1 MTDKPK
7 RKLPLRGATEAR
19 VHSPLLKGASRYKEV
34 LEMVER
40 LKMDKLMPY
49 QEWVLK
55 DMMSVDKKNNYRRK
69 TCLLLI
75 SRQNGKSHLGRVRVI
90 WGMFY
95 GDEKKLIIMSANRA
109 TSLMLFRE
117 IAWTIESTPE
127 LKAMTKAIRY
137 ANGGERIE
145 LLNGAT
151 LDVISD
157 NSSSPRGR
165 TADFLWIDEIREI
178 SEDGYKAA
186 VPVTRARANAQ
197 TFLTSNAG
205 DHFSSVLNGLVERA
219 KDYPPET
226 YGYYEYSAPQYCKID
241 IASDSFWRTA
251 VAPSNPA
258 LSYIITKES
267 IEEAIATN
275 PIEQTRTET
284 LCQWIDSLQ
293 SPWPHGILEET
304 SDNTLEMSPGAYTVF
319 GFDTS
324 PSKRHGS
331 LVAGQLLP
339 DGRIG
344 IGILETYSSQM
355 AIDELKMAASIKA
368 WCDLYH
374 PRLVCFD
381 KYATQTIADRLK
393 QSGVVV
399 EDVSGQQFYKACGDL
414 LEGLVNKRVVH
425 NGMPELIQQFNNCA
439 AKVND
444 SAWRIIKRK
453 SAGDI
458 SAIIGVA
465 MVVSKLMLPEPKPQ
479 IYSQTRRLC
488 LSNYLTN
495 GILYVYGYLFA

>member
-7 RKLPLRGATEAR
+7 KAQPLRGATEPR
-19 VHSPLLKGASRYKEV
+19 IHSPLLKGASRYKEI
-34 LEMVER
+34 LDMIDR

-49 QEWVLK
+49 QEFVLK
-55 DMMSVDKKNNYRRK
+55 DMMAVDKKNNYRRK
-69 TCLLLI
+69 TSLLLI

-95 GDEKKLIIMSANRA
+95 GGEKKVIIMSANRA

-117 IAWTIESTPE
+117 IAWIIESTPE

-165 TADFLWIDEIREI
+165 TADLLWIDEIREI

-226 YGYYEYSAPQYCKID
+226 FGYYEYSAPQYCKID
-241 IASDSFWRTA
+241 ITSDYFWKSA

-258 LSYIITKES
+258 LGYIITKES

-304 SDNTLEMSPGAYTVF
+304 SDNTLEMAVGAYTVF
-319 GFDTS
+319 AFDVS
-324 PSKRHGS
+324 PSRRNGS

-368 WCDLYH
+368 WCDIYK

-381 KYATQTIADRLK
+381 KYATQTIADRLS
-393 QSGVVV
+393 QAGVMT

-414 LEGLVNKRVVH
+414 LEGLVNHRVVH
-425 NGMPELIQQFNNCA
+425 NGQAELVQQMNNCA

-458 SAIIGVA
+458 SAPIGLA
-465 MVVSKLMLPEPKPQ
+465 MVVSKLMLPAPKPQ
-479 IYSQTRRLC
+479 IIT
-488 LSNYLTN
+488 
-495 GILYVYGYLFA
+495 

>member
-1 MTDKPK
+1 
-7 RKLPLRGATEAR
+7 
-19 VHSPLLKGASRYKEV
+19 
-34 LEMVER
+34 MVER

-55 DMMSVDKKNNYRRK
+55 DMMAVDKKNNYRRK
-69 TCLLLI
+69 TSLLLV

-95 GDEKKLIIMSANRA
+95 GGEDKVIIMSANRA

-117 IAWTIESTPE
+117 IAWIIESTPE

-165 TADFLWIDEIREI
+165 TASFLWIDEIREI

-226 YGYYEYSAPQYCKID
+226 FGYYEYSAPQYCKID
-241 IASDSFWRTA
+241 ISSDYFWRTA

-258 LSYIITKES
+258 LGYTITKES

-275 PIEQTRTET
+275 PIEQTRTESLT
-284 LCQWIDSLQ
+284 QWIDSLQ
-293 SPWPHGILEET
+293 SPWPHGVLEET
-304 SDNTLEMSPGAYTVF
+304 SDNTLEMAPGAYTVF
-319 GFDTS
+319 AFDVS
-324 PSKRHGS
+324 PSRRNAS

-368 WCDLYH
+368 WCDLYK
-374 PRLVCFD
+374 PRLVCYD
-381 KYATQTIADRLK
+381 KYATQTIADRLS
-393 QSGVVV
+393 QAGVIC

-414 LEGLVNKRVVH
+414 LEGLVNHRVVH

-465 MVVSKLMLPEPKPQ
+465 MIVSKLMLPAPKPQ
-479 IYSQTRRLC
+479 IYT
-488 LSNYLTN
+488 
-495 GILYVYGYLFA
+495 

>member
-7 RKLPLRGATEAR
+7 KTQPLRGATEPR
-19 VHSPLLKGASRYKEV
+19 VHSPLLKGKSRYKEI
-34 LEMVER
+34 LDMVDR

-49 QEWVLK
+49 QEFVLK
-55 DMMSVDKKNNYRRK
+55 DMMAVNAKGSYRRK
-69 TCLLLI
+69 TSLLLI

-95 GDEKKLIIMSANRA
+95 GGEKKVIIMSANRA

-117 IAWTIESTPE
+117 IAWIIESTPE

-145 LLNGAT
+145 LLNGST

-226 YGYYEYSAPQYCKID
+226 FGYYEYSAPQYCKID
-241 IASDSFWRTA
+241 ITSDYFWKSA

-258 LSYIITKES
+258 LGYIITKES

-293 SPWPHGILEET
+293 SPWPHGVLEET
-304 SDNTLEMSPGAYTVF
+304 SDNTLEMAVGAYTVF
-319 GFDTS
+319 AFDVS
-324 PSKRHGS
+324 PSRRNGS

-344 IGILETYSSQM
+344 IGILETYTSQM

-368 WCDLYH
+368 WCDIYK
-374 PRLVCFD
+374 PRLVCYD
-381 KYATQTIADRLK
+381 KYATQTIADRLS
-393 QSGVVV
+393 QAGVMT

-414 LEGLVNKRVVH
+414 LEGLVNHRVVH
-425 NGMPELIQQFNNCA
+425 NGQAELIQQMNNCA

-458 SAIIGVA
+458 SAPIGLA
-465 MVVSKLMLPEPKPQ
+465 MVVSKLMLPAPKPQ
-479 IYSQTRRLC
+479 IIT
-488 LSNYLTN
+488 
-495 GILYVYGYLFA
+495 

>member
-1 MTDKPK
+1 MI
-7 RKLPLRGATEAR
+7 
-19 VHSPLLKGASRYKEV
+19 
-34 LEMVER
+34 ER
-40 LKMDKLMPY
+40 LKMDELMPY
-49 QEWVLK
+49 QKFVLNQ
-55 DMMSVDKKNNYRRK
+55 MLMVNKKNQYRIK
-69 TCLLLI
+69 TALLLI
-75 SRQNGKSHLGRVRVI
+75 SRQNGKSHLGRVRII

-95 GDEKKLIIMSANRA
+95 GGEKKLIIMSANRA

-117 IAWTIESTPE
+117 IAWIIESTPE

-226 YGYYEYSAPQYCKID
+226 FGYYEYSAPQYCKID
-241 IASDSFWRTA
+241 ITSDWFWRNA

-258 LSYIITKES
+258 LGYIITKDS

-293 SPWPHGILEET
+293 SPWPHGVLEET
-304 SDNTLEMSPGAYTVF
+304 SDNTLEMSVGAYTVF
-319 GFDTS
+319 AFDVS
-324 PSKRHGS
+324 PSRRNGS

-368 WCDLYH
+368 WCDIYK

-381 KYATQTIADRLK
+381 KYATQTIADRLT
-393 QSGVVV
+393 QSGVMC

-414 LEGLVNKRVVH
+414 LEGLVNHRVVH
-425 NGMPELIQQFNNCA
+425 NGQAELIQQMNNCA

-458 SAIIGVA
+458 SAPIGLA
-465 MVVSKLMLPEPKPQ
+465 MVVSKLMLPAPKPQ
-479 IYSQTRRLC
+479 I
-488 LSNYLTN
+488 
-495 GILYVYGYLFA
+495 IA

>member
-7 RKLPLRGATEAR
+7 RKLPLRGATEPR
-19 VHSPLLKGASRYKEV
+19 VHSPILKGKSRASEV
-34 LEMVER
+34 LEMIER
-40 LKMDKLMPY
+40 LKMDPLMPY
-49 QEWVLK
+49 QKHVLNQ
-55 DMMSVDKKNNYRRK
+55 MLMVDKKNQYRIK
-69 TCLLLI
+69 TALLLI
-75 SRQNGKSHLGRVRVI
+75 SRQNGKSFLGRVRVI

-95 GDEKKLIIMSANRA
+95 GGEKKIIIMSANRA

-205 DHFSSVLNGLVERA
+205 DHFSQVLNNLVERA

-241 IASDSFWRTA
+241 ISSDSFWRTA

-258 LSYIITKES
+258 LGFTITKES

-331 LVAGQLLP
+331 LVAGSLLP

-355 AIDELKMAASIKA
+355 AIDELKMAASIKS
-368 WCDLYH
+368 WCDLYK

-465 MVVSKLMLPEPKPQ
+465 MTVSKLMLPEPKPQ
-479 IYSQTRRLC
+479 IYS
-488 LSNYLTN
+488 
-495 GILYVYGYLFA
+495 

>member
-7 RKLPLRGATEAR
+7 RKLPLRGATEPR
-19 VHSPLLKGASRYKEV
+19 VHSPILKGKSRANEV

-40 LKMDKLMPY
+40 LKMDPLMPY
-49 QEWVLK
+49 QKHVLNQ
-55 DMMSVDKKNNYRRK
+55 MLMVDKKNNYRIK
-69 TCLLLI
+69 TALLLI
-75 SRQNGKSHLGRVRVI
+75 SRQNGKSFLGRVRVI

-95 GDEKKLIIMSANRA
+95 GGEKKIIIMSANRA

-205 DHFSSVLNGLVERA
+205 DHFSSVLNSLVERA

-241 IASDSFWRTA
+241 ISSDSFWRTA

-258 LSYIITKES
+258 LGFTITKES

-304 SDNTLEMSPGAYTVF
+304 SDNTLEMAPGAYTVF
-319 GFDTS
+319 GFDVS
-324 PSKRHGS
+324 PSRRNGS

-355 AIDELKMAASIKA
+355 AIDELKMAASIKSY
-368 WCDLYH
+368 CDLYK
-374 PRLVCFD
+374 PRLVGFD
-381 KYATQTIADRLK
+381 KYATQTIADRLS
-393 QSGVVV
+393 QSGVMC

-414 LEGLVNKRVVH
+414 LEGLVNHRVVH
-425 NGMPELIQQFNNCA
+425 NGQEELIQQFNNCA

-458 SAIIGVA
+458 SAIIGIA
-465 MVVSKLMLPEPKPQ
+465 MVVSKLMLPAPKPQ
-479 IYSQTRRLC
+479 IYS
-488 LSNYLTN
+488 
-495 GILYVYGYLFA
+495 

>member
-7 RKLPLRGATEAR
+7 RVQPLRGATEPR
-19 VHSPLLKGASRYKEV
+19 VHSPLLKGKSRYKEV
-34 LEMVER
+34 LDMIDR

-49 QEWVLK
+49 QEFVLK

-75 SRQNGKSHLGRVRVI
+75 SRQNGKSHLGRVRCI
-90 WGMFY
+90 WGMFF

-117 IAWTIESTPE
+117 IAWIIESTPE

-186 VPVTRARANAQ
+186 VPVTRARANSQ

-226 YGYYEYSAPQYCKID
+226 FGYYEYSAPQYCKID
-241 IASDSFWRTA
+241 ITSDYFWREA

-258 LSYIITKES
+258 LGFTITKES

-293 SPWPHGILEET
+293 SPWPHGVLEET
-304 SDNTLEMSPGAYTVF
+304 SDNTLEMTVGAYTVF
-319 GFDTS
+319 AFDVS
-324 PSKRHGS
+324 PSRRNGS

-368 WCDLYH
+368 WCDIYK

-381 KYATQTIADRLK
+381 KYATQTIADRLS
-393 QSGVVV
+393 QAGVMC
-399 EDVSGQQFYKACGDL
+399 EDVSGQQFYKACGDF
-414 LEGLVNKRVVH
+414 LEGLVNHRVVH
-425 NGMPELIQQFNNCA
+425 NGQAELIQQMNNCA

-458 SAIIGVA
+458 SAPIGLA
-465 MVVSKLMLPEPKPQ
+465 MCVSKLMLPAPKPQ
-479 IYSQTRRLC
+479 I
-488 LSNYLTN
+488 
-495 GILYVYGYLFA
+495 IA

>member
-7 RKLPLRGATEAR
+7 RKLPLRGATEPR
-19 VHSPLLKGASRYKEV
+19 VHSPILKGKSRAGEV
-34 LEMVER
+34 LEMIER
-40 LKMDKLMPY
+40 LKMDELMPY
-49 QEWVLK
+49 QKHVLNQ
-55 DMMSVDKKNNYRRK
+55 MLMVDKKNNYRIK
-69 TCLLLI
+69 TALLLI
-75 SRQNGKSHLGRVRVI
+75 SRQNGKSFLGRVRVI

-95 GDEKKLIIMSANRA
+95 GGEKKIIIMSANRA

-226 YGYYEYSAPQYCKID
+226 FGYYEYSAPQYCKID
-241 IASDSFWRTA
+241 ISSDSFWRTA

-258 LSYIITKES
+258 LGFTITKES

-304 SDNTLEMSPGAYTVF
+304 SDNTLEMSAGAYTVF

-393 QSGVVV
+393 QSGVMV

-414 LEGLVNKRVVH
+414 LEGLVNHRVVH

-458 SAIIGVA
+458 SAIIGIA

-479 IYSQTRRLC
+479 IYS
-488 LSNYLTN
+488 
-495 GILYVYGYLFA
+495 

>member
-1 MTDKPK
+1 
-7 RKLPLRGATEAR
+7 
-19 VHSPLLKGASRYKEV
+19 
-34 LEMVER
+34 
-40 LKMDKLMPY
+40 MDELMPY
-49 QEWVLK
+49 QKFVLNQ
-55 DMMSVDKKNNYRRK
+55 MLMVNKKNQYRIK
-69 TCLLLI
+69 TALLLI
-75 SRQNGKSHLGRVRVI
+75 SRQNGKSHLGRVRII

-95 GDEKKLIIMSANRA
+95 GGEKKLIIMSANRA

-117 IAWTIESTPE
+117 IAWIIESTPE

-226 YGYYEYSAPQYCKID
+226 FGYYEYSAPQYCKID
-241 IASDSFWRTA
+241 ITSDWFWRNA

-258 LSYIITKES
+258 LGYIITKDS

-293 SPWPHGILEET
+293 SPWPHGVLEET
-304 SDNTLEMSPGAYTVF
+304 SDNTLEMAVGAYTVF
-319 GFDTS
+319 AFDVS
-324 PSKRHGS
+324 PSRRNGS

-368 WCDLYH
+368 WCDIYK

-381 KYATQTIADRLK
+381 KYATQTIADRLS
-393 QSGVVV
+393 QAGVMT

-414 LEGLVNKRVVH
+414 LEGLVNHRVVH
-425 NGMPELIQQFNNCA
+425 NGQAELIQQMNNCA

-458 SAIIGVA
+458 SAPIGLA
-465 MVVSKLMLPEPKPQ
+465 MVVSKLMLPAPKPQ
-479 IYSQTRRLC
+479 I
-488 LSNYLTN
+488 
-495 GILYVYGYLFA
+495 IA

>member
-7 RKLPLRGATEAR
+7 KKLPLRGATQPR
-19 VHSPLLKGASRYKEV
+19 VHSPLLKGGSRYKEI
-34 LEMVER
+34 LDMVDR

-49 QEWVLK
+49 QEFVLK

-69 TCLLLI
+69 TSLLLI

-90 WGMFY
+90 WGMFF
-95 GDEKKLIIMSANRA
+95 GGEKKVIIMSANRA

-117 IAWTIESTPE
+117 IAWIIESTPE

-165 TADFLWIDEIREI
+165 TADLLWIDEIREI
-178 SEDGYKAA
+178 SEEGYKAA

-226 YGYYEYSAPQYCKID
+226 FGYYEYSAPQYCKID
-241 IASDSFWRTA
+241 ISSEAFWRDA

-258 LSYIITKES
+258 LGWTITRES

-304 SDNTLEMSPGAYTVF
+304 SDNTLEMAVGAYTVF
-319 GFDTS
+319 AFDVS
-324 PSKRHGS
+324 PSRRNGS
-331 LVAGQLLP
+331 LVAGQLMP

-368 WCDLYH
+368 WCDIYK
-374 PRLVCFD
+374 PRLVCYD
-381 KYATQTIADRLK
+381 KYATQTIADRLS
-393 QSGVVV
+393 QAGVMT

-414 LEGLVNKRVVH
+414 LEGLVNHRVVH
-425 NGMPELIQQFNNCA
+425 NGQAELIQQMNNCA

-458 SAIIGVA
+458 SAPIGLA
-465 MVVSKLMLPEPKPQ
+465 MVVSKLMLPAPKPQ
-479 IYSQTRRLC
+479 IIT
-488 LSNYLTN
+488 
-495 GILYVYGYLFA
+495 

>member
-7 RKLPLRGATEAR
+7 RVQPLRGATEPR
-19 VHSPLLKGASRYKEV
+19 VHSPLLKGKSRYKEI
-34 LEMVER
+34 LDMVDR

-49 QEWVLK
+49 QEFVLK
-55 DMMSVDKKNNYRRK
+55 DMMAVDKKNNYRRK
-69 TCLLLI
+69 TSLLLI

-95 GDEKKLIIMSANRA
+95 GDEKKVIIMSANRA

-117 IAWTIESTPE
+117 IAWIIESTPE

-145 LLNGAT
+145 LLNGST

-165 TADFLWIDEIREI
+165 TADLLWIDEIREI
-178 SEDGYKAA
+178 SEEGYKAA

-226 YGYYEYSAPQYCKID
+226 FGYYEYSAPQYCKID
-241 IASDSFWRTA
+241 ITSDYFWKSA

-258 LSYIITKES
+258 LGYTITKES

-293 SPWPHGILEET
+293 SPWPHGVLEET
-304 SDNTLEMSPGAYTVF
+304 SDNTLEMAVGAYTVF
-319 GFDTS
+319 AFDVS
-324 PSKRHGS
+324 PSRRNGS

-368 WCDLYH
+368 WCDIYK

-381 KYATQTIADRLK
+381 KYATQTIADRLT
-393 QSGVVV
+393 QAGVMT

-414 LEGLVNKRVVH
+414 LEGLVNHRVVH
-425 NGMPELIQQFNNCA
+425 NGQAELIQQMNNCA

-458 SAIIGVA
+458 SAPIGLA
-465 MVVSKLMLPEPKPQ
+465 MVVSKLMLPAPKPQ
-479 IYSQTRRLC
+479 IIT
-488 LSNYLTN
+488 
-495 GILYVYGYLFA
+495 

>member
-7 RKLPLRGATEAR
+7 RKLPLRGATEPR
-19 VHSPLLKGASRYKEV
+19 VHSPVLKGKSRASEV
-34 LEMVER
+34 LDMIER
-40 LKMDKLMPY
+40 LKMDPLMPY
-49 QEWVLK
+49 QKHVLNQ
-55 DMMSVDKKNNYRRK
+55 MLMVDKKNNYRIK
-69 TCLLLI
+69 TALLLI
-75 SRQNGKSHLGRVRVI
+75 SRQNGKSFLGRVRVI

-95 GDEKKLIIMSANRA
+95 GGEKKIIIMSANRA

-205 DHFSSVLNGLVERA
+205 DHFSSVLNNLVERA

-241 IASDSFWRTA
+241 ISSDSFWRTA

-258 LSYIITKES
+258 LGFTITKES

-414 LEGLVNKRVVH
+414 LEGLVNHRVVH
-425 NGMPELIQQFNNCA
+425 NGMPELIQQFNNCS
-439 AKVND
+439 AKLND
-444 SAWRIIKRK
+444 SAWRIVKRK

-458 SAIIGVA
+458 SAIIGIA

-479 IYSQTRRLC
+479 IYS
-488 LSNYLTN
+488 
-495 GILYVYGYLFA
+495 

>member
-1 MTDKPK
+1 MTNKPK
-7 RKLPLRGATEAR
+7 KTQPLRGATKPR
-19 VHSPLLKGASRYKEV
+19 VHSPLLTGKSRAPEI
-34 LEMVER
+34 LDMIDR

-49 QEWVLK
+49 QEFVLK

-90 WGMFY
+90 WGMFF

-117 IAWTIESTPE
+117 IAWIIESTPE

-178 SEDGYKAA
+178 SEEGYKAA

-205 DHFSSVLNGLVERA
+205 DHFSTVLNTLVERA
-219 KDYPPET
+219 KEYPPET
-226 YGYYEYSAPQYCKID
+226 FGYYEYSAPQYCKID
-241 IASDSFWRTA
+241 ITLDSFWRDA

-258 LSYIITKES
+258 LGFIITKES

-293 SPWPHGILEET
+293 SPWPHGVLEET
-304 SDNTLEMSPGAYTVF
+304 SDNTLEMTPGAYTVF
-319 GFDTS
+319 GFDVS
-324 PSKRHGS
+324 PSRRNAS
-331 LVAGQLLP
+331 LVAGQILS

-368 WCDLYH
+368 WCDLYR
-374 PRLVCFD
+374 PRLVCYD
-381 KYATQTIADRLK
+381 KYATQTIADRLS
-393 QSGVVV
+393 QAGVIC
-399 EDVSGQQFYKACGDL
+399 EDVSGQQFYKACGDF
-414 LEGLVNKRVVH
+414 LEGLVNHRVVH
-425 NGMPELIQQFNNCA
+425 NGMEELIQQMNNCA

-458 SAIIGVA
+458 SAPIGLA
-465 MVVSKLMLPEPKPQ
+465 MVVSKLMLPAPKPQ
-479 IYSQTRRLC
+479 IYS
-488 LSNYLTN
+488 
-495 GILYVYGYLFA
+495 

>member
-7 RKLPLRGATEAR
+7 RVQPLRGATEPR
-19 VHSPLLKGASRYKEV
+19 VHSPLLKGKSRAGEV
-34 LEMVER
+34 LEMIKR
-40 LKMDKLMPY
+40 LKMDELMPY
-49 QEWVLK
+49 QKFVLNQ
-55 DMMSVDKKNNYRRK
+55 MLMVNKKNQYRIK
-69 TCLLLI
+69 TALLLI
-75 SRQNGKSHLGRVRVI
+75 SRQNGKSHLGRVRII

-95 GDEKKLIIMSANRA
+95 GGEKKLIIMSANRA

-117 IAWTIESTPE
+117 IAWIIESTPE

-226 YGYYEYSAPQYCKID
+226 FGYYEYSAPQYCKID
-241 IASDSFWRTA
+241 ITSDYFWKNA

-258 LSYIITKES
+258 LGYIITKES

-293 SPWPHGILEET
+293 SPWPHGVLEET
-304 SDNTLEMSPGAYTVF
+304 SDNTLEMAVGAYTVF
-319 GFDTS
+319 AFDVS
-324 PSKRHGS
+324 PSRRNGS

-368 WCDLYH
+368 WCDIYK

-381 KYATQTIADRLK
+381 KYATQTIADRLT
-393 QSGVVV
+393 QSGVMC

-414 LEGLVNKRVVH
+414 LEGLVNHRVVH
-425 NGMPELIQQFNNCA
+425 NGQAELIQQMNNCA

-458 SAIIGVA
+458 SAPIGLA
-465 MVVSKLMLPEPKPQ
+465 MVVSKLMLPAPKPQ
-479 IYSQTRRLC
+479 IIT
-488 LSNYLTN
+488 
-495 GILYVYGYLFA
+495 

>member
-1 MTDKPK
+1 MI
-7 RKLPLRGATEAR
+7 
-19 VHSPLLKGASRYKEV
+19 
-34 LEMVER
+34 ER
-40 LKMDKLMPY
+40 LKMDELMPY
-49 QEWVLK
+49 QKFVLNQ
-55 DMMSVDKKNNYRRK
+55 MLMVNKKNQYRIK
-69 TCLLLI
+69 TALLLI
-75 SRQNGKSHLGRVRVI
+75 SRQNGKSHLGRVRII

-95 GDEKKLIIMSANRA
+95 GGEKKLIIMSANRA

-117 IAWTIESTPE
+117 IAWIIESTPE

-165 TADFLWIDEIREI
+165 TADYLWIDEIREI

-226 YGYYEYSAPQYCKID
+226 FGYYEYSAPQYCKID
-241 IASDSFWRTA
+241 ITSDWFWKSA

-258 LSYIITKES
+258 LGYIITKES

-293 SPWPHGILEET
+293 SPWPHGVLEET
-304 SDNTLEMSPGAYTVF
+304 SDNTLEMAVGAYTVF
-319 GFDTS
+319 AFDVS
-324 PSKRHGS
+324 PSRRNGS

-368 WCDLYH
+368 WCDIYK

-381 KYATQTIADRLK
+381 KYATQTIADRLT
-393 QSGVVV
+393 QSGVMC

-414 LEGLVNKRVVH
+414 LEGLVNHRVVH
-425 NGMPELIQQFNNCA
+425 NGQAELIQQMNNCA

-458 SAIIGVA
+458 SAPIGLA
-465 MVVSKLMLPEPKPQ
+465 MVVSKLMLPAPKPQ
-479 IYSQTRRLC
+479 IIT
-488 LSNYLTN
+488 
-495 GILYVYGYLFA
+495 

>member
-7 RKLPLRGATEAR
+7 KTQPLRGATEPR
-19 VHSPLLKGASRYKEV
+19 VHSPLLKGKSRAGEV
-34 LEMVER
+34 LEMIER
-40 LKMDKLMPY
+40 LKMDELMPY
-49 QEWVLK
+49 QKFVLNQ
-55 DMMSVDKKNNYRRK
+55 MLMVNKKNQYRIK
-69 TCLLLI
+69 TALLLI
-75 SRQNGKSHLGRVRVI
+75 SRQNGKSHLGRVRII

-95 GDEKKLIIMSANRA
+95 GGEKKLIIMSANRA

-117 IAWTIESTPE
+117 IAWIIESTPE

-145 LLNGAT
+145 LLNGST

-226 YGYYEYSAPQYCKID
+226 FGYYEYSAPQYCKID
-241 IASDSFWRTA
+241 ITSDYFWKSA

-258 LSYIITKES
+258 LGYIITKES

-293 SPWPHGILEET
+293 SPWPHGVLEET
-304 SDNTLEMSPGAYTVF
+304 SDNTLEMAVGAYTVF
-319 GFDTS
+319 GFDVS
-324 PSKRHGS
+324 PSRRNGS

-368 WCDLYH
+368 WCDIYK

-381 KYATQTIADRLK
+381 KYATQTIADRLS
-393 QSGVVV
+393 QAGVMT

-414 LEGLVNKRVVH
+414 LEGLVNHRVVH
-425 NGMPELIQQFNNCA
+425 NGQAELIQQMNNCA

-458 SAIIGVA
+458 SAPIGLA
-465 MVVSKLMLPEPKPQ
+465 MVVSKLMLPAPKPQ
-479 IYSQTRRLC
+479 I
-488 LSNYLTN
+488 
-495 GILYVYGYLFA
+495 IA

>member
-1 MTDKPK
+1 MTNKTK
-7 RKLPLRGATEAR
+7 TSQPLRGATEPR
-19 VHSPLLKGASRYKEV
+19 VHSPLLKGKSRAGEV
-34 LEMVER
+34 LEMIER
-40 LKMDKLMPY
+40 LKMDELMPY
-49 QEWVLK
+49 QKFVLNQ
-55 DMMSVDKKNNYRRK
+55 MLMVNKKNQYRIK
-69 TCLLLI
+69 TALLLI
-75 SRQNGKSHLGRVRVI
+75 SRQNGKSHLGRVRII

-95 GDEKKLIIMSANRA
+95 GGEKKLIIMSANRA

-117 IAWTIESTPE
+117 IAWIIESTPE

-226 YGYYEYSAPQYCKID
+226 FGYYEYSAPQYCKID
-241 IASDSFWRTA
+241 ITSDYFWRSA

-258 LSYIITKES
+258 LGYIITKES

-293 SPWPHGILEET
+293 SPWPHGVLEET
-304 SDNTLEMSPGAYTVF
+304 SDNTLEMAVGAYTVF
-319 GFDTS
+319 AFDVS
-324 PSKRHGS
+324 PSRRNGS

-368 WCDLYH
+368 WCDIYK

-381 KYATQTIADRLK
+381 KYATQTIADRLS
-393 QSGVVV
+393 QAGVMT

-414 LEGLVNKRVVH
+414 LEGLVNHRVVH
-425 NGMPELIQQFNNCA
+425 NGQAELIQQMNNCA

-458 SAIIGVA
+458 SAPIGLA
-465 MVVSKLMLPEPKPQ
+465 MVVSKLMLPAPKPQ
-479 IYSQTRRLC
+479 I
-488 LSNYLTN
+488 
-495 GILYVYGYLFA
+495 IA

>member
-1 MTDKPK
+1 MID
-7 RKLPLRGATEAR
+7 
-19 VHSPLLKGASRYKEV
+19 
-34 LEMVER
+34 R

-49 QEWVLK
+49 QEFVLK
-55 DMMSVDKKNNYRRK
+55 DMMSVDKKGLYRRR
-69 TCLLLI
+69 TALLLI
-75 SRQNGKSHLGRVRVI
+75 SRQNGKSFLGRVRVI

-95 GDEKKLIIMSANRA
+95 GGEDKVIIMSANRA

-165 TADFLWIDEIREI
+165 TASLLWIDEIREI
-178 SEDGYKAA
+178 SEEGYKAA

-197 TFLTSNAG
+197 TLLTSNAG
-205 DHFSSVLNGLVERA
+205 DHFSSVLNSLVERA

-226 YGYYEYSAPQYCKID
+226 FGYYEYSAPQYCKID
-241 IASDSFWRTA
+241 ITSDYFWREA

-258 LSYIITKES
+258 LGYTITKES

-293 SPWPHGILEET
+293 SPWPHGVLEET

-319 GFDTS
+319 AFDVS
-324 PSKRHGS
+324 PSRRNAS

-368 WCDLYH
+368 WCDLYK
-374 PRLVCFD
+374 PRLVCYD
-381 KYATQTIADRLK
+381 KYATQTIADRLS
-393 QSGVVV
+393 QAGVIC

-414 LEGLVNKRVVH
+414 LEGLVNHRVVH

-465 MVVSKLMLPEPKPQ
+465 MIVSKLMLPAPKPQ
-479 IYSQTRRLC
+479 IYT
-488 LSNYLTN
+488 
-495 GILYVYGYLFA
+495 